1 MEIKGYKCFN
11 KNLINRYG
19 KKFEVGKIYISSG
32 VLKFGNNGFHMCKNI
47 EDTFRY
53 FDAFN
58 NDVDVCLVSGSGK
71 IIEYSDEYYGYYD
84 MYCVE
89 KIKIIDNLSR
99 EEIINIGLD
108 LNKERVKRFV
118 SLFRLTNDEIFLFK
132 EKFEKYVEV
141 LDAISYY
148 QEGNTKIYK
157 KV

>member
-53 FDAFN
+53 FDVFN